1 MSKTTL
7 DDATVLQLLTAVASK
22 EAGGHLTILKFSGN
36 WRVAIGTPDFIS
48 HGSADGPDEASVAI
62 AAMPSGPTLAEAA
75 VAALKAHWTRD
86 PEVVRRETDAAL
98 EMDAAL
104 AALARADDNW
114 PQAAQR

>member
-1 MSKTTL
+1 MI

-22 EAGGHLTILKFSGN
+22 EAGGHLTILKFTGN

-62 AAMPSGPTLAEAA
+62 KALPCGPTFAEAA
-75 VAALKAHWTRD
+75 IAALKAHWTKG
-86 PEVVRRETDAAL
+86 PEEARREVSAAL
-98 EMDAAL
+98 D
-104 AALARADDNW
+104 ALARADDNW